1 MPGCTPCNECTNY
14 GEETAC
20 LSPINLS
27 FISLTSMSVGLTW
40 DVSANAIN
48 YNVEYKEST
57 SSTWIILSPIPA
69 PTNAMTVIGLTP
81 DTEYDFRVS
90 AECAAKSCYSLT
102 VRKKTCL

>member
-20 LSPINLS
+20 LSPLNLS
-27 FISLTSMSVGLTW
+27 FQNLLPMSVGLSW
-40 DVSANAIN
+40 DVTVNAANHI
-48 YNVEYKEST
+48 VEYKAVT
-57 SSTWIILSPIPA
+57 SSTWIVLAPIAA
-69 PTNAMTVIGLTP
+69 PTNSITIIGLTP

-90 AECAAKSCYSLT
+90 AECAWRSCYSLT